1 MKTIDKEHERQTM
14 QATPEYKKKAKRSN
28 LLYGAFIA
36 ILFVGAILYSRSP
49 CYTGTPHTMQI
60 AGMAIE
66 PGKTTVQ
73 ELADY
78 GFELSDSMAKAT
90 GRVYSPLTT
99 VATKSYISFLS
110 LMMDGEDYATIS
122 IVNEDIGSKPI
133 MECIVREIYVNEYD
147 VDYQNAVVDGVK
159 LSELTV
165 QHLTQANGEPNE
177 SYPVDDGAAVQT
189 QWEDAHYSIEIVAKN
204 DGTVKK
210 FQIKY
215 E

>member
-36 ILFVGAILYSRSP
+36 ILFVGAILCSRSP
-49 CYTGTPHTMQI
+49 SYIGTPHTMQI

-73 ELADY
+73 ELADH
-78 GFELSDSMAKAT
+78 GFELSDSIVPTRGMAP
-90 GRVYSPLTT
+90 RSLTT
-99 VATKSYISFLS
+99 VPTKSYVNFISL
-110 LMMDGEDYATIS
+110 LKDGKDYATIS

-133 MECIVREIYVNEYD
+133 MECLVREIYVNEYD
-147 VDYQNAVVDGVK
+147 EDYQNAVVDGVK
-159 LSELTV
+159 LSDLTV
-165 QHLTQANGEPNE
+165 QLLTEKNGEPNE

-210 FQIKY
+210 FQIK
-215 E
+215 